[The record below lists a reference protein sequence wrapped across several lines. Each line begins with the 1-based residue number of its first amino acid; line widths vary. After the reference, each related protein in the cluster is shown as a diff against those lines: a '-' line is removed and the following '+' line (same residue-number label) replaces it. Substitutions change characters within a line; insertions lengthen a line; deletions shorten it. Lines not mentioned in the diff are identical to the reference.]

1 MLKVFLVEDESIV
14 REGLKNNI
22 PWHEYGYQFTGEAS
36 DGEMALPMIRK
47 IRPDVLITDIKMPFM
62 DGLALSRIVTQEIPD
77 IKIVIISGYDE
88 FEYAQQAIRVGVEQ
102 YLLKPITK
110 NTLRKVLLEVRE
122 KIESEQEQRSY
133 LETFQNEMKEYE
145 NYARRSFLEKVFS
158 GVFSV
163 QQIYEEAAKI
173 SLDLDGP
180 CYNLALLNLQ
190 VKRQNPE
197 YAMQEPEGVGEVR
210 EALFRYFLRFPKY
223 LIFQWNISLY
233 GVLIKGEADQMEELK
248 EQCIYNIEK
257 ICSQQVFSLEWC
269 VAVGEPVERLSLLP
283 ECYAKVNHIL
293 AHRFFNPQRHILTEK
308 DAEELLPGKDLK
320 SFASVDSAK
329 VNPDIIEGFLREGKQ
344 EEIKDFVNG
353 YLAGVKDAL
362 ESRLFRDYLLL
373 NVRFTTVNYMER
385 IGVNQQDFLPE
396 DDDQKVREASGSG
409 ANIDAYMLELLE
421 RALALRDRENENQG
435 KHVLKKG
442 LKYIEEN
449 FSEESF
455 SLNSVAGAIGVSS
468 NYFSSIFSQEM
479 QITFIEYVTK
489 KRMEKAKK
497 LLSQTQLHSS
507 EIAGEVGYKDPHYFS
522 FVFKKTQGCTPRE
535 YRAAESGGKD
545 E

>member
-421 RALALRDRENENQG
+421 RTLALRDRENENQG

-522 FVFKKTQGCTPRE
+522 FVFKKTVGCTPRE
-535 YRAAESGGKD
+535 YRNGK
-545 E
+545 

>member
-110 NTLRKVLLEVRE
+110 NTLRKVLLEIRE

-223 LIFQWNISLY
+223 LIFQWNISLH

-522 FVFKKTQGCTPRE
+522 FVFKKTVGCTPRE
-535 YRAAESGGKD
+535 YRNGK
-545 E
+545 

>member
-22 PWHEYGYQFTGEAS
+22 PWQEYGYQFTGEAS

-62 DGLALSRIVTQEIPD
+62 DGLALSRIVTQEIPN

-110 NTLRKVLLEVRE
+110 NTLRKVLLEIRE
-122 KIESEQEQRSY
+122 KIESEQEQKSY

-145 NYARRSFLEKVFS
+145 NYARRSFLEKVFG

-180 CYNLALLNLQ
+180 CYNLVLLNLQ

-197 YAMQEPEGVGEVR
+197 YAMQEPEGVVEVR
-210 EALFRYFLRFPKY
+210 EALFRYFLRFPNY

-233 GVLIKGEADQMEELK
+233 GVLIKGEANRMEELK

-269 VAVGEPVERLSLLP
+269 VAVGDPVERLSLLP
-283 ECYAKVNHIL
+283 ECYTKVNHIL

-308 DAEELLPGKDLK
+308 DAKELLPGKDLK

-329 VNPDIIEGFLREGKQ
+329 VNPDIIQGFLREGKQ
-344 EEIKDFVNG
+344 EEIRDFVNG

-373 NVRFTTVNYMER
+373 NVRFTTVNYMEM

-396 DDDQKVREASGSG
+396 EDDRKVREASGNG
-409 ANIDAYMLELLE
+409 GNIDAYMLELLE
-421 RALALRDRENENQG
+421 RALVLRDKESDNQG
-435 KHVLKKG
+435 RHVLKKG

-449 FSEESF
+449 FSDESF

-479 QITFIEYVTK
+479 QMTFIEYVTK

-522 FVFKKTQGCTPRE
+522 FVFKKTVGCTPRE
-535 YRAAESGGKD
+535 YRNGK
-545 E
+545 

>member
-522 FVFKKTQGCTPRE
+522 FVFKKTVGCTPL
-535 YRAAESGGKD
+535 SLIHI
-545 E
+545 

>member
-110 NTLRKVLLEVRE
+110 NTLRKVLLEIRE

-353 YLAGVKDAL
+353 YIAGVKDAL

-373 NVRFTTVNYMER
+373 NVRFTTVNYMEM

-507 EIAGEVGYKDPHYFS
+507 EIVGEVGYKDPHYFS
-522 FVFKKTQGCTPRE
+522 FVFKKTVGCTPRE
-535 YRAAESGGKD
+535 YRNGK
-545 E
+545 

>member
-110 NTLRKVLLEVRE
+110 NTLRKVLLEIRE

-373 NVRFTTVNYMER
+373 NVRFTTVNYMEM

-522 FVFKKTQGCTPRE
+522 FVFKKTVGCTPRE
-535 YRAAESGGKD
+535 YRNGK
-545 E
+545 

>member
-1 MLKVFLVEDESIV
+1 M
-14 REGLKNNI
+14 
-22 PWHEYGYQFTGEAS
+22 
-36 DGEMALPMIRK
+36 
-47 IRPDVLITDIKMPFM
+47 
-62 DGLALSRIVTQEIPD
+62 
-77 IKIVIISGYDE
+77 
-88 FEYAQQAIRVGVEQ
+88 
-102 YLLKPITK
+102 
-110 NTLRKVLLEVRE
+110 LLEIRE

-522 FVFKKTQGCTPRE
+522 FVFKKTVGCTPRE
-535 YRAAESGGKD
+535 YRNGK
-545 E
+545 